1 MKTQV
6 GIIGAG
12 PAGLLLAQM
21 LRNAGI
27 DSIIFEAKSEPYVID
42 RVRAGVLEQGS
53 VDTLI
58 EAGVGENLIA
68 NCLPHDG
75 IIFRFDGKERYVDV
89 KKLSGG
95 KVVTVYGQQSVVR
108 DLIDARRTYDDV
120 WFETPVTKL
129 EDVDTATPKIHY
141 ERNGEAGVVECD
153 YIAGCDGFWGVSRK
167 AIPDHEASVVTHE
180 YPYSWLGVL
189 ADAKPPSHVVI
200 YSLHDNGFALASM
213 RSETVSRLYLQ
224 VPNGENAEDWSDD
237 QIWDELELRLGN
249 GIEGFQMN
257 RGPITQK
264 DVAPMRSFVC
274 EKMQHG
280 RLFLAGDSAHI
291 VPPTGAKGMN
301 LAMADV
307 RVLAH
312 GLIEQVK
319 KGNGQPLETYTQT
332 CLDRIWKVE
341 RFSWWVTSMFH
352 KDPASTGFDLKMQ
365 QASLDYLTSSDIG
378 GASFAENY
386 VGLPFAV

>member
-12 PAGLLLAQM
+12 PAGLLLAQL

-27 DSIIFEAKSEPYVID
+27 DSIIFEAKSEDYVID

-58 EAGVGENLIA
+58 QAGVGDNLKA
-68 NCLPHDG
+68 KCLPHDG

-89 KKLSGG
+89 KALSGG

-108 DLIDARRTYDDV
+108 DLIDARRSYSDV

-129 EDVDTATPKIHY
+129 EDIKTDAPKIHY
-141 ERNGEAGVVECD
+141 ERNGEAGVLECD
-153 YIAGCDGFWGVSRK
+153 YIAGCDGFWGVSRPSL
-167 AIPDHEASVVTHE
+167 PDHDAHVVKHE

-189 ADAKPPSHVVI
+189 ADAKPSSHVVI
-200 YSLHDNGFALASM
+200 YSLHDHGFALASM

-224 VPNGENAEDWSDD
+224 VPNGENADDWPDD
-237 QIWDELELRLGN
+237 KVWDELELRLGN
-249 GIEGFQMN
+249 GIEGFKIN

-280 RLFLAGDSAHI
+280 RLFLAGDAAHI

-301 LAMADV
+301 LAIADV

-312 GLIEQVK
+312 SLIEQVNH
-319 KGNGQPLETYTQT
+319 GNPQPLGHYTET

-352 KDPASTGFDLKMQ
+352 RDPEGTHFDLKMQ

-378 GASFAENY
+378 GSSFAENY